1 MFMST
6 LDLPGFLVFATAVLL
21 IIFGRKLPEF
31 LQSIV
36 LSKKQLKKRK
46 SEVERPL
53 VLIDYTAE
61 LKSLNRL

>member
-1 MFMST
+1 MST
-6 LDLPGFLVFATAVLL
+6 LDLPDFLILATAVALV
-21 IIFGRKLPEF
+21 IFGRKLPEF

-36 LSKKQLKKRK
+36 LSKKQFKERK

-61 LKSLNRL
+61 LKNLNRL

>member
-6 LDLPGFLVFATAVLL
+6 LDLPEFLILAAAVVLVV
-21 IIFGRKLPEF
+21 FGRKLPEF

-36 LSKKQLKKRK
+36 LSKKQFNKRK

-61 LKSLNRL
+61 LKNLNRL